1 MAGGDIGL
9 ILGGARSGKS
19 RRAEALVAGRCAR
32 PLLIATAEP
41 LDAEMGDRIAR
52 HRAGRDPRWRTTEAP
67 LEIAEAIETGL
78 DAGGAD
84 GILVD
89 CLTLWVTNLML
100 AGRDVEEAVE
110 GLIPALGRVRCPVVL
125 VANEVGLGV
134 VPENALAR
142 RFRDE
147 AGRVNQRVA
156 TASGLVLFMAAGLS
170 LPMKRPASGPWSAI
184 S

>member
-1 MAGGDIGL
+1 MAGDDIAF

-19 RRAEALVAGRCAR
+19 RRAEGLVAGCCAR

-41 LDAEMGDRIAR
+41 LDEEMDARIAR
-52 HRAGRDPRWRTTEAP
+52 HRADRDPRWRTVEAP
-67 LEIAEAIETGL
+67 LEIAAAI
-78 DAGGAD
+78 DAADAD
-84 GILVD
+84 GVLVD

-100 AGRDVEEAVE
+100 AGRDVEV
-110 GLIPALGRVRCPVVL
+110 ALGSLILALNRAPAPVVL
-125 VANEVGLGV
+125 VANEVGLGI

-156 TASGLVLFMAAGLS
+156 AASGLVLFMAAGLS
-170 LPMKRPASGPWSAI
+170 LPLKRPDSGPWSGI

>member
-1 MAGGDIGL
+1 MAGDDIAF

-19 RRAEALVAGRCAR
+19 RRAEALVAGRCAN

-41 LDAEMGDRIAR
+41 LDEEMGDRIAR
-52 HRAGRDPRWRTTEAP
+52 HRADRDPRWRAVEAP
-67 LEIAEAIETGL
+67 LEIAGAI
-78 DAGGAD
+78 DAADATDAD

-100 AGRDVEEAVE
+100 AGRDVEAALEE
-110 GLIPALGRVRCPVVL
+110 LIRALGRARVPVVL
-125 VANEVGLGV
+125 VANEVGLGI

-156 TASGLVLFMAAGLS
+156 AASGLVLFMAAGLS
-170 LPMKRPASGPWSAI
+170 LPMKRPASGPWSEVQ
-184 S
+184 